1 MRKTF
6 CLGVLLLSGA
16 MFVVAII
23 SKGLLDDLVLLLFGT
38 AILYGLMR
46 FVRWLLRRVAPIL
59 RWLAVLAFFAAM
71 LYLAARELAV
81 LGAEGL
87 FVMSILLIF
96 VWAVVCP
103 TNPKRARA

>member
-1 MRKTF
+1 MRKIF

-23 SKGLLDDLVLLLFGT
+23 NKGLLDDLVWLLIGT
-38 AILYGLMR
+38 ALLYGLMR
-46 FVRWLLRRVAPIL
+46 FVRWLLRRVTPIL

-71 LYLAARELAV
+71 LYLAVRELAV

-96 VWAVVCP
+96 VWAVVCQ